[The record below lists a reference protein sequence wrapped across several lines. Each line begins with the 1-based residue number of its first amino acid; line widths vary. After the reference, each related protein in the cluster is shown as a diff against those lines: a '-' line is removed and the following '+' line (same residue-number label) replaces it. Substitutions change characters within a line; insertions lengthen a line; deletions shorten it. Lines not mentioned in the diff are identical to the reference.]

1 MDKTNAK
8 MMTIIGLILITL
20 TGSLTALVII
30 LTKCPSVLNEYSE
43 PLIVG
48 SVKCQQVFY

>member
-20 TGSLTALVII
+20 TGSLTIEGATTIIDSTNLVV
-30 LTKCPSVLNEYSE
+30 TDKTVL
-43 PLIVG
+43 
-48 SVKCQQVFY
+48 CTF